1 LRFLAEDAKQMNDFG
16 SHIHLNEMASNK
28 EKEIQTF
35 VKAIKLQIVGRIM
48 KPK

>member
-1 LRFLAEDAKQMNDFG
+1 LRLLAEDAKQIDDLG
-16 SHIHLNEMASNK
+16 SHIHLNEMANNQ
-28 EKEIQTF
+28 EKEIQIF

>member
-1 LRFLAEDAKQMNDFG
+1 MNDFG